1 VFPCGTGGVFG
12 IVLHNSIGGVVG
24 VFTDGIVL
32 HNSIGGVVG
41 VFTDASLSFS

>member
-24 VFTDGIVL
+24 VFTD
-32 HNSIGGVVG
+32 
-41 VFTDASLSFS
+41 ASLSFS